1 MVIFKTILR
10 WGLLLAGIA
19 VCLIYLNSAFYRAW
33 VAGGPPTDNPE
44 GWLFSAGNYLA
55 WALAILSSGIGAF
68 VLISKLP
75 SLSRVALV
83 FIVLSIILGIF
94 PSAREFVASDVCLD
108 SGGKW
113 LSSELRCT
121 HE

>member
-1 MVIFKTILR
+1 MLISKTILR
-10 WGLLLAGIA
+10 WSLLLTG
-19 VCLIYLNSAFYRAW
+19 VVFCLIYLNSAFYRAW

-44 GWLFSAGNYLA
+44 GWLFSAGNYLS
-55 WALAILSSGIGAF
+55 WALAFLTSGIGVFA
-68 VLISKLP
+68 LISKLP

-83 FIVLSIILGIF
+83 FIALSIILGIF

-113 LSSELRCT
+113 LSSELRCI